1 MEAPRTLNQKVEHTL
16 FMYPQFVLPPVAW
29 KIGKPPNLP
38 YFKQIIRY
46 YTLSKSVNDW

>member
-38 YFKQIIRY
+38 YISSKLSDIIH
-46 YTLSKSVNDW
+46 